1 MTPWNNTSMTLFLF
15 IRNKSRDPTGLQTYL
30 DLDHLTNANSSCAY
44 WLLWLCL
51 KPGNW
56 FETTDQRWSIGC
68 LVVANCL
75 SEVDLSKWR
84 VKQAQAACGK
94 FVSSEQTFMRTCG
107 LFMRRM
113 SPCPCFMES
122 SPLHRI
128 AIITHVVFTNQPTT
142 ALSVVVALE
151 HSRVLAIFCS
161 TVFPSDHPCI
171 HESKQSTLNTWV
183 RTVLQEIVSTR
194 ER

>member
-15 IRNKSRDPTGLQTYL
+15 FRNKSRDPTGLQTCL
-30 DLDHLTNANSSCAY
+30 DLDHLTNTNSSCAY

-56 FETTDQRWSIGC
+56 FETTDQRCSVGS

-122 SPLHRI
+122 SPLHGI
-128 AIITHVVFTNQPTT
+128 AIITLMVFTNQPTT
-142 ALSVVVALE
+142 ALAVIRQL
-151 HSRVLAIFCS
+151 LARNQL
-161 TVFPSDHPCI
+161 V
-171 HESKQSTLNTWV
+171 
-183 RTVLQEIVSTR
+183 
-194 ER
+194 

>member
-84 VKQAQAACGK
+84 VKQAQAGSGK

-122 SPLHRI
+122 SPLHGI

-142 ALSVVVALE
+142 AYLKYTPVV
-151 HSRVLAIFCS
+151 
-161 TVFPSDHPCI
+161 
-171 HESKQSTLNTWV
+171 
-183 RTVLQEIVSTR
+183 
-194 ER
+194 

>member
-1 MTPWNNTSMTLFLF
+1 MTPWNNTSMNLFLF

-68 LVVANCL
+68 LLVANCL

-122 SPLHRI
+122 SPLHGI

-142 ALSVVVALE
+142 ALAVIRQL
-151 HSRVLAIFCS
+151 LARNQL
-161 TVFPSDHPCI
+161 V
-171 HESKQSTLNTWV
+171 
-183 RTVLQEIVSTR
+183 
-194 ER
+194 